1 MNHSHSQ
8 HLEQAFELER
18 LKIVAA
24 GGGRAAIVLTVLAL
38 VNWFSFQQST
48 LTADAN
54 TAFALLFT
62 ATVLVRYSI
71 LWNFKQHA
79 ERSRAVVSTKHWY
92 LIATICCGVVW
103 GSWILC
109 ARSLPQNIQM
119 LTYSLVGATAFVS
132 LATLS
137 AFGRAYLGL
146 CLPPVL
152 GLVASGIFNESP
164 GGLPMVLMAVSLFL
178 FALHMLQR
186 LRTVTDASIANKIR
200 RLAIQSQQAKMFESN
215 RTAILSTS
223 KTQLL
228 RISGPAAQL
237 LGVGKY
243 PVILDLRQG
252 LKVLPKHWDRLID
265 RVQNIITRD
274 GMLSTSLRFVRPD
287 GLTIWVDLQA
297 CMMDPLNPA
306 AGIMWTLSD
315 ATKKRSIEERNE
327 WLASH
332 DNLTGA
338 WNRAW
343 FEQRLKLLSNQTVG
357 GRTTQCFSLLSMD
370 LDGFKAVNDQH
381 GHAVGDAVLKIVAQ
395 RMKRA
400 LRDSDLLARVG
411 GDEFLV
417 LLESTPLKHQALIV
431 SEKMIEAISQPIT
444 IDDRVISIGVSIG
457 VAVWPTDSDNPDSL
471 LRIADSGMYT
481 TKQMGRNAYRR
492 ALTGFV

>member
-1 MNHSHSQ
+1 MAHTPSQ
-8 HLEQAFELER
+8 HLEQAFEFER

-24 GGGRAAIVLTVLAL
+24 GAGRAAMLLIVLAL
-38 VNWFSFQQST
+38 VNWISFHQST
-48 LTADAN
+48 LAAN
-54 TAFALLFT
+54 ANSAFALLFS
-62 ATVLVRYSI
+62 ATVIVRYSF
-71 LWNFKQHA
+71 LWNFNHQADRSQAVKHA
-79 ERSRAVVSTKHWY
+79 KYGY
-92 LIATICCGVVW
+92 LMATICCGVVW
-103 GSWILC
+103 GSWIFA
-109 ARSLPQNIQM
+109 ARSMPASVQM
-119 LTYSLVGATAFVS
+119 LTYSLVGATAFIS

-137 AFGRAYLGL
+137 AFGRAYVCL

-152 GLVASGIFNESP
+152 GLVAVGLTDDSP
-164 GGLPMVLMAVSLFL
+164 SGLPMVLMACSLFL

-186 LRTVTDASIANKIR
+186 LRTVTDASIADKIR
-200 RLAIQSQQAKMFESN
+200 RTAIEAQQSKMFESN

-237 LGVGKY
+237 LGVGSY

-252 LKVLPKHWDRLID
+252 LKVLPQHWDRLID
-265 RVQNIITRD
+265 RVQNIVTRD
-274 GMLSTSLRFVRPD
+274 GMLSTSLRYLRPD
-287 GLTIWVDLQA
+287 GITIWVDLQA
-297 CMMDPLNPA
+297 CMTDPLNPA

-327 WLASH
+327 WLATH

-343 FEQRLKLLSNQTVG
+343 FEQRLKLLSEQTVG
-357 GRTTQCFSLLSMD
+357 ARTTQSFSLLSMD

-395 RMKRA
+395 RLKRA

-417 LLESTPLKHQALIV
+417 LLESTPLKDQALIV

-444 IDDRVISIGVSIG
+444 IDDRLINIGVSIG
-457 VAVWPTDSDNPDSL
+457 VAVWPTDSDKPEAL

>member
-1 MNHSHSQ
+1 MAHTPCQ

-18 LKIVAA
+18 FNIVAA
-24 GGGRAAIVLTVLAL
+24 GGGRAASLLIVLAL
-38 VNWFSFQQST
+38 VNWVSFQQST
-48 LTADAN
+48 LAANSN
-54 TAFALLFT
+54 TALALLFV
-62 ATVLVRYSI
+62 AIIVVRYCI
-71 LWNFKQHA
+71 LWNFKQQA
-79 ERSRAVVSTKHWY
+79 EPSRAVKNVKRSF
-92 LIATICCGVVW
+92 LLATICCGVVW
-103 GSWILC
+103 GSWIFA
-109 ARSLPQNIQM
+109 ARSMSPSMQM
-119 LTYSLVGATAFVS
+119 LAYSLVGATAFIS
-132 LATLS
+132 LGTLAS
-137 AFGRAYLGL
+137 FGRAYLGL
-146 CLPPVL
+146 CVPPVI
-152 GLVASGIFNESP
+152 GLVAVGLIDQGL
-164 GGLPMVLMAVSLFL
+164 GGMPLVLMAISLFL
-178 FALHMLQR
+178 FALHMLDR
-186 LRTVTDASIANKIR
+186 LRRVTDASIADKIR
-200 RLAIQSQQAKMFESN
+200 RTSIEVQQSKMFESN

-237 LGVGKY
+237 LGVGSY

-252 LKVLPKHWDRLID
+252 LKVQPKHWDRLID

-287 GLTIWVDLQA
+287 GITIWVDLQA
-297 CMMDPLNPA
+297 CMTDPLNPS

-315 ATKKRSIEERNE
+315 ATKKRSIDERNE
-327 WLASH
+327 WLATH

-343 FEQRLKLLSNQTVG
+343 FEQRLKLLSEQTVG
-357 GRTTQCFSLLSMD
+357 ARTTQSFSLLSMD

-395 RMKRA
+395 RLKRA

-417 LLESTPLKHQALIV
+417 LLESTPLKDQALIV
-431 SEKMIEAISQPIT
+431 SEKMMEAISQPIT
-444 IDDRVISIGVSIG
+444 IDDRLINIGVSVG
-457 VAVWPTDSDNPDSL
+457 VAVWPTDSDNPDAL

>member
-1 MNHSHSQ
+1 MAHTPSQ
-8 HLEQAFELER
+8 HLEQSFELER

-24 GGGRAAIVLTVLAL
+24 GGGRAASLLIALAL
-38 VNWFSFQQST
+38 VNWFSFNQST
-48 LTADAN
+48 LAN
-54 TAFALLFT
+54 SANSAFAFLFS
-62 ATVLVRYSI
+62 ATIIVRYSI
-71 LWNFKQHA
+71 LWNFEQQL
-79 ERSRAVVSTKHWY
+79 EPSGAVKHVKRWF

-103 GSWILC
+103 GSWIFA
-109 ARSLPQNIQM
+109 ARTLSPSMQM
-119 LTYSLVGATAFVS
+119 LAYSLVGATAFIS
-132 LATLS
+132 LGTLAS
-137 AFGRAYLGL
+137 FGRAYIGL
-146 CLPPVL
+146 CLPPVI
-152 GLVASGIFNESP
+152 GLVCVGLSDQGFSGIP
-164 GGLPMVLMAVSLFL
+164 LVLLAVSLFL
-178 FALHMLQR
+178 FALHMLDR
-186 LRTVTDASIANKIR
+186 LRTVTDASIADKIR
-200 RLAIQSQQAKMFESN
+200 RTAIEVQQTKMFESN

-237 LGVGKY
+237 LGVGSY

-252 LKVLPKHWDRLID
+252 LKVQPQHWDRLID
-265 RVQNIITRD
+265 RVQNTIARD

-287 GLTIWVDLQA
+287 GTTIWVDLQA
-297 CMMDPLNPA
+297 CMTDPLNLG

-343 FEQRLKLLSNQTVG
+343 FEQRLKLLSEQTVG
-357 GRTTQCFSLLSMD
+357 ARTTQSFSLLSMD

-395 RMKRA
+395 RLKRA

-417 LLESTPLKHQALIV
+417 LLESTPLKDQALIV

-444 IDDRVISIGVSIG
+444 IDDRLINIGVSIG
-457 VAVWPTDSDNPDSL
+457 VAVWPTDSSNPEAL

>member
-1 MNHSHSQ
+1 MAHTPCQ
-8 HLEQAFELER
+8 QLERAFELER
-18 LKIVAA
+18 IRIVAA
-24 GGGRAAIVLTVLAL
+24 GAGRAALLLLVLGL
-38 VNWFSFQQST
+38 VNWLSFNQSS
-48 LTADAN
+48 LSAHAN
-54 TAFALLFT
+54 TAFALLFS
-62 ATVLVRYSI
+62 AMIVVRYSI
-71 LWNFKQHA
+71 LWNFKQQA
-79 ERSRAVVSTKHWY
+79 GPTRAVKATKRWF
-92 LIATICCGVVW
+92 LIATVCCGVVW
-103 GSWILC
+103 GSWIFA
-109 ARSLPQNIQM
+109 ARSMSPSMQM
-119 LTYSLVGATAFVS
+119 LAYSLVGATAFIS
-132 LATLS
+132 LGTLAS
-137 AFGRAYLGL
+137 FGRAYIGL

-152 GLVASGIFNESP
+152 GLVAVGLSDPGINGMP
-164 GGLPMVLMAVSLFL
+164 LVLLAISLFL
-178 FALHMLQR
+178 FALHMLDR
-186 LRTVTDASIANKIR
+186 LRTVTDASIADKIR
-200 RLAIQSQQAKMFESN
+200 RTAIEVQQSKLFESN

-228 RISGPAAQL
+228 RISGPAAHL
-237 LGVGKY
+237 LGVGSY

-252 LKVLPKHWDRLID
+252 LKVLPKHWDRVID
-265 RVQNIITRD
+265 RVQNTIARD
-274 GMLSTSLRFVRPD
+274 GMLSTSLRFMRPD
-287 GLTIWVDLQA
+287 GITIWVDLQA
-297 CMMDPLNPA
+297 CMTDPLNLG

-327 WLASH
+327 WLATH

-343 FEQRLKLLSNQTVG
+343 FEQRLKLLSEQTVG
-357 GRTTQCFSLLSMD
+357 ARTTECFSLLSMD

-395 RMKRA
+395 RLKRA

-417 LLESTPLKHQALIV
+417 LLESTPLKDQALIV

-444 IDDRVISIGVSIG
+444 IDDRLINIGVSIG
-457 VAVWPTDSDNPDSL
+457 VAVWPTDSSNPDAL